1 MLMFLLLLGPICCSN
16 LLKII
21 QPKET
26 LTFCKHVTDDEQYS
40 ELFLSRISQSNNLFF
55 RVVPPDGKRHHKKA
69 IDVED
74 SYQATESI
82 EEQVDVEG
90 LELPLERNV
99 TEKLDKGGVWTI
111 QLHNRGNEM
120 ERFSISVHSVMKIN
134 KGNEDIIALRTLLN
148 QLQNAVE
155 ILGNENHYAKN
166 TQATNIKD
174 AERLNWY
181 LNLLAFLPFITFL
194 IAQLEG
200 YLARQLVR
208 PKGKRFKGLF

>member
-1 MLMFLLLLGPICCSN
+1 MLMLFLLLKSIHCSS
-16 LLKII
+16 LFKII

-26 LTFCKHVTDDEQYS
+26 LTFYKHATDEEQYS
-40 ELFLSRISQSNNLFF
+40 ELFLSRITQSNNLFF
-55 RVVPPDGKRHHKKA
+55 RVIPPGGKGHHKRA
-69 IDVED
+69 IDAED
-74 SYQATESI
+74 SYQITETV
-82 EEQVDVEG
+82 EEQSDVES

-99 TEKLDKGGVWTI
+99 TEKLEKSGIWTI
-111 QLHNRGNEM
+111 QLHNRGGEM

-134 KGNEDIIALRTLLN
+134 KGNEDVVALRTLLN

-181 LNLLAFLPFITFL
+181 LNLLAFLPFVTFL

-208 PKGKRFKGLF
+208 PKGKRFRGLF